1 MTSEEKIIRAAL
13 VVFMVFMLSAGI
25 SMLIQPALEA
35 RTFNKFNDG
44 PNATYWD
51 AVFAELRVDGK

>member
-1 MTSEEKIIRAAL
+1 MTSEEKGIITAL
-13 VVFMVFMLSAGI
+13 VVLILSAGI
-25 SMLIQPALEA
+25 SILIQPALEA

-44 PNATYWD
+44 PDATYWD